1 MMIHAKLGKHIF
13 MVRLGI
19 LGCGFSTEVLHL
31 QNLKSLVNVEIVAV
45 ADINVERRNWISQQL
60 PSATVFEHYKDLLNK
75 CSDIDAVLIALPT
88 LEHVPAAILAIER
101 GLHIYLEK
109 PISLTLENA
118 QHLLHTWQKTD
129 LVAMMGLN
137 FRYSNQFSQAR
148 EAIQN
153 KTIGDVV
160 AIRTRFTKY
169 IDHLADWRLSLA
181 TGGGVLMEDA
191 PHHIDFLH
199 YVLREKVVSVYA
211 IQESKRFAGDAVTL
225 VLKTETG
232 KVMTSILSQ
241 NTLDEQS
248 IEVLGTEGVL
258 FSDVH
263 KMPVLDIQ
271 KRASGFGRMGQLL
284 FRAKYL
290 HPQYWL
296 SATGRNPSFRIAMQ
310 TFISAI
316 EAKQSIYPN
325 LLDGYA
331 TCVIQDA
338 ARQSI
343 MSGQVVHIEDSI
355 YQTLYRL

>member
-1 MMIHAKLGKHIF
+1 

-19 LGCGFSTEVLHL
+19 LGCGFATEILHL
-31 QNLKSLVNVEIVAV
+31 QNLKSLMNVEIVAV
-45 ADINVERRNWISQQL
+45 ADVDAERRNWISQQL
-60 PSATVFEHYKDLLNK
+60 SSAIVFEHYQDLLNK
-75 CSDIDAVLIALPT
+75 SSDIDAVLIALPT
-88 LEHVPAAILAIER
+88 PEHVSAASIAIEK

-118 QHLLHTWQKTD
+118 QHLLHTWEKTD

-137 FRYSNQFSQAR
+137 FRYSSQFSQAR
-148 EAIQN
+148 ELIQN

-169 IDHLADWRLSLA
+169 ADRPADWRLSLA
-181 TGGGVLMEDA
+181 TGGGTLMEDA

-199 YVLREKVVSVYA
+199 YVLREKVASVYA
-211 IQESKRFAGDAVTL
+211 IQESKRFAGDEVTL

-232 KVMTSILSQ
+232 KVMTSTLSQ

-263 KMPVLDIQ
+263 KMSVLDIQ
-271 KRASGFGRMGQLL
+271 KQASGFGRIGQLL

-290 HPQYWL
+290 HPRYWL
-296 SATGRNPSFRIAMQ
+296 SATGHNPSFRMAMQ
-310 TFISAI
+310 TFISVI
-316 EAKQSIYPN
+316 EGKEFIYPN

-343 MSGQVVHIEDSI
+343 TSGQVVHIDDSI